1 MRLEDGIRDGR
12 WPPEYAPSK
21 YYYDARH
28 WSLKKLHAEI
38 TNLQAN
44 LARDKEHHAQCMR
57 TVIEPPNFP
66 YPLLRRIMSIS
77 NTIAYLVE
85 LRLTK

>member
-12 WPPEYAPSK
+12 WPPEYAPSQ
-21 YYYDARH
+21 YFYDAMH
-28 WSLKKLHAEI
+28 WSTETLHFEI
-38 TNLQAN
+38 TSLQMQ
-44 LARDKEHHAQCMR
+44 LARDKEDHERCMR
-57 TVIEPPNFP
+57 TPIEPPNFP